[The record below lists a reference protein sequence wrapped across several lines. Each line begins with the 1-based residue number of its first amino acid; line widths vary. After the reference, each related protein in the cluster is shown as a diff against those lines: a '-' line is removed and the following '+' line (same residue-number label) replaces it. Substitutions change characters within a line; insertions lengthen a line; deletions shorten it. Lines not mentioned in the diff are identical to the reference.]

1 MKEKEKVN
9 FLSNGLA
16 APKRKLTHSEQL
28 ALYADAKQ
36 RQQRVAQWML
46 QHAPDLVKQQ
56 QTLTVCAS
64 LLIFHHY
71 YRLNKHLLRGG
82 ITCKQHLLC
91 APCSLRR
98 SASYAKAYF
107 RAVQHLLKEHPDW
120 APVLITK
127 TVRNTSDL
135 GGQFRAIS
143 AAHAKLMLRRR
154 HALDAKTL
162 RIKNPTIYAAFQGG
176 VGSYEFKIGKNSKQS
191 HLHSHEL
198 AFIRTVDWQISPVRE
213 ERWRKVNGERK
224 QVTETVWKP
233 LEIQSRLREEWKKI
247 LKDGSWHCDVRMVA
261 WGPDG
266 LTGDNDVLFCAVAEV
281 MGYCLKMQEM
291 SPLHQVYAYRVL
303 RRRRLTYTYGAL
315 RNVELPDEAVDA
327 DDIPADEPWVELIYR
342 WWADRAEYSLAE
354 PPRQPA
360 DSLLPSIQ
368 SVPKKDKA
376 EMKRKTGKD
385 APAAS
390 DMQDIIDNWIAGLE
404 GAK

>member
-1 MKEKEKVN
+1 MKKKEKAN

-16 APKRKLTHSEQL
+16 APKRKLTHEQQL

-46 QHAPDLVKQQ
+46 QYAPDLVKQQ

-127 TVRNTSDL
+127 TIRNSSDL
-135 GGQFRAIS
+135 GKLFQEFTK
-143 AAHAKLMLRRR
+143 AHAGLLKSRR
-154 HALDAKTL
+154 HAAESSSTVRL
-162 RIKNPTIYAAFQGG
+162 KNPTIYAAFLGG
-176 VGSYEFKIGKNSKQS
+176 TGSYEYKRGKNSQLW
-191 HLHSHEL
+191 HPHSHEL
-198 AFIRTVDWQISPVRE
+198 AFIRTADWQISRVE
-213 ERWRKVNGERK
+213 ENRWRKVNGKRK
-224 QVTETVWKP
+224 QVRETVWKP
-233 LEIQSRLREEWKKI
+233 LEIESRLRQEWTQ
-247 LKDGSWHCDVRMVA
+247 LTVGSWMCDVRMIA
-261 WGPDG
+261 WGENG
-266 LTGDNDVLFCAVAEV
+266 LTNDDNALFGAVAEV
-281 MGYCLKMQEM
+281 MGYCLKMQEI
-291 SPLHQVYAYRVL
+291 SPLHQVEAYRVL

-315 RNVELPDEAVDA
+315 RNVDLPDEAVDS
-327 DDIPADEPWVELIYR
+327 DDAIPADEPWVELIYR

-368 SVPKKDKA
+368 SVPRKNKA
-376 EMKRKTGKD
+376 QVKRKTGKD
-385 APAAS
+385 AS
-390 DMQDIIDNWIAGLE
+390 TDSGILDIINSWIAQQE
-404 GAK
+404 G